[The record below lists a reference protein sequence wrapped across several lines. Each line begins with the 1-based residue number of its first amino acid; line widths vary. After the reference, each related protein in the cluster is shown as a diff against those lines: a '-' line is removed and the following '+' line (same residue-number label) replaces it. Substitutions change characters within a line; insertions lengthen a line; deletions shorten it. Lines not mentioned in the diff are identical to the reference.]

1 MDRRSIVRICCWWW
15 LTPVTQRVQNIRSL
29 IARLDWRFS
38 AWADE
43 FTELYFKALSC
54 PYAEVRAL
62 VSTILNSLDQLR
74 VCYPHESV

>member
-1 MDRRSIVRICCWWW
+1 
-15 LTPVTQRVQNIRSL
+15 VTQRVQNIRSL

-74 VCYPHESV
+74 VCPFLRKCLTDSSIPRTLQPRL

>member
-1 MDRRSIVRICCWWW
+1 M
-15 LTPVTQRVQNIRSL
+15 QRVQNIRSL

-43 FTELYFKALSC
+43 FIELYFKALRC

-74 VCYPHESV
+74 VSTSFLKCLMDSSILRTHQPRL